1 MKWKFK
7 SHTSVI
13 LSNDDEILLKRE
25 QTEIKSKV
33 IYFDY
38 FTQQYS
44 KLWRLKTFLVNFLNL
59 QERFLGWG

>member
-1 MKWKFK
+1 MKWKFI

-13 LSNDDEILLKRE
+13 LSDDDEILLKRE

-44 KLWRLKTFLVNFLNL
+44 KL
-59 QERFLGWG
+59 